1 MKKKKAKPLSAVLQ
15 DISLD
20 IKHIIASLFRKPQV
34 DCAKGKLFVCFS
46 FCRFLFVYLLFF
58 LRICKQ
64 VKDLGQARLML
75 FNFLNE
81 LSSGFM
87 SLSGSENQIAKEEP
101 RCGVLNER

>member
-15 DISLD
+15 DISSD

-34 DCAKGKLFVCFS
+34 DCAKRKLFVCFS
-46 FCRFLFVYLLFF
+46 FCRFLVSYVFF

-64 VKDLGQARLML
+64 VKDLGQTRLTL

-87 SLSGSENQIAKEEP
+87 SLCGSENQIEKVTEKILA
-101 RCGVLNER
+101 VVF